1 MEVVNDNSCSWIN
14 DLNPRTDI
22 KSIHSDESCDWI
34 IIGAG
39 FTGLSAARKLGQLHP
54 NQKIILIDAQLAG
67 EGASSRNSGYLVDT
81 TLNDGFTSNKE
92 LENYKKKANIYKLGI
107 QVVKKFIKEYQ
118 VDCDWNE
125 CGKFFASSNTKDE
138 KY

>member
-1 MEVVNDNSCSWIN
+1 MEVVNDNSCSWIS
-14 DLNPRTDI
+14 DLVPRTDI
-22 KSIHSDESCDWI
+22 KSIQSDKNCDWI

-39 FTGLSAARKLGQLHP
+39 YTGLSAARKLGQLHP

-92 LENYKKKANIYKLGI
+92 LENYKKKSKYLRIGN
-107 QVVKKFIKEYQ
+107 
-118 VDCDWNE
+118 
-125 CGKFFASSNTKDE
+125 SSC
-138 KY
+138 